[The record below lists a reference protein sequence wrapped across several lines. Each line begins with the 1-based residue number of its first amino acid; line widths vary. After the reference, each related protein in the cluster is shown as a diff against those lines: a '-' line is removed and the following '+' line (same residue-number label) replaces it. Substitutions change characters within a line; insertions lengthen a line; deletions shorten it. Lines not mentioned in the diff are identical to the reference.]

1 MRKNA
6 QILFILSLSL
16 GSITELYAQNPQ
28 QEVILIQK
36 IEALNNLGE
45 HIYIYQDET
54 NNLKLED
61 ILTSETQNKFKLG
74 SREVPS
80 FGIRD
85 VTIWLKLNIKNNVG
99 HETPFVLEIAYP
111 TLDSIFL
118 FSKDDSQGNWNMEF
132 GGDRVP
138 FFHRVIEHKN
148 FIFPLNLKVLDSNT
162 IYIKIRNKGSV
173 IIPLNIRPRTH
184 LYAAS
189 IKEELLYGI
198 FYGIMIVMFLYNLFL
213 SFAARTWN
221 YIFYIGIIAG
231 NLISL
236 SALNGHAFQYLWPDN
251 PWWANHVI
259 IFGIGLWI
267 SFGNLFAIKF
277 LESKHK
283 IKAYHKIF
291 KLMLLMGLLIM
302 LSTFFIDYKTALLFA
317 NYTLIINCLG
327 LFTGGILF
335 WIKGVKVAKIFT
347 LAWAVYLIGVV
358 LYTLRSLGFLP
369 VNFMTNH
376 ALEIGA
382 VSEVILLSISLGYK
396 YRLLEVDKKKA
407 QKNALDIM
415 TRSQEIIQLQ
425 NEELELRI
433 TERTREVEQ
442 KQEEVLSQNEELNNK
457 NRKLTEAQSIIGEQ
471 NKMLRKYND
480 DLETK
485 VIKRT
490 NDLQLS
496 NQELAQNVQ
505 QLEQYAYMTA
515 HNLRAPVAR
524 ILGLINLLEMI
535 PETDKAEWITILSKV
550 KDEGD
555 SLDAVIKDMNAIIEL
570 RKGKDIEYE
579 EVNLKEKVSR
589 IQHILKNYL
598 SETNSKIIVD
608 TSAFNTFK
616 SNPTYIESILYNLIS
631 NAIKYRKENNICQIK
646 ISTEIINHQKI
657 IHIQDNGI
665 GIDLIKHGK
674 QLFGM
679 YKRFH
684 THIEGK
690 GLGLFLVKSQME
702 IMGGEIHVNSIPD
715 EGTTFS
721 LIFN

>member
-1 MRKNA
+1 MRNTPYIFFA
-6 QILFILSLSL
+6 LSILFGSLS
-16 GSITELYAQNPQ
+16 ELYAQNAQ
-28 QEVILIQK
+28 QKVIHLETASTLHNI
-36 IEALNNLGE
+36 GE

-61 ILTSETQNKFKLG
+61 ILASKVQNEFKLG
-74 SREVPS
+74 SQEVPS
-80 FGIRD
+80 FGIKD
-85 VTIWLKLNIKNNVG
+85 VTIWLKLHIKNNLG
-99 HETPFVLEIAYP
+99 RETPFVLEIAYP

-118 FSKDDSQGNWNMEF
+118 YTKNDSQGNWNMEF
-132 GGDRVP
+132 AGDRVP
-138 FFHRVIEHKN
+138 FYQRIVEHRN
-148 FIFPLNLKVLDSNT
+148 FIFPLNLNSLETHT
-162 IYIKIRNKGSV
+162 IYIKIKNKGS
-173 IIPLNIRPRTH
+173 IIVPINIKPRTH
-184 LYAAS
+184 LYS
-189 IKEELLYGI
+189 SNIKEELLYGI
-198 FYGIMIVMFLYNLFL
+198 FYGIMIVMFLYNLVL
-213 SFAARTWN
+213 AFAARTWN

-231 NLISL
+231 NLLSL

-267 SFGNLFAIKF
+267 SFGNLFAINF

-283 IKAYHKIF
+283 IKAYHHIF
-291 KLMLLMGLLIM
+291 KIMLVMGLLIM
-302 LSTFFIDYKTALLFA
+302 LSAFVVDYKTALLIT
-317 NYTLIINCLG
+317 NYILILNCLS

-433 TERTREVEQ
+433 TERTRDVEQ

-457 NRKLTEAQSIIGEQ
+457 NKKLTEAQSIIGEQ
-471 NKMLRKYND
+471 NRMLRKYND

-535 PETDKAEWITILSKV
+535 PETDKSEWITILSKV
-550 KDEGD
+550 KDEGN
-555 SLDAVIKDMNAIIEL
+555 SLDAVIRDMNAIIEL
-570 RKGKDIEYE
+570 RKGTDIEYE
-579 EVNLKEKVSR
+579 EVDLKDKVTR
-589 IQHILKNYL
+589 IKNILKNYL
-598 SETNSKIIVD
+598 AETNSKIKID

-616 SNPTYIESILYNLIS
+616 SNSTYIESILYNLIS
-631 NAIKYRKENNICQIK
+631 NAIKYRKEDSQCLIK
-646 ISTEIINHQKI
+646 ISTEILEEQKI
-657 IHIQDNGI
+657 IHVQDNGI
-665 GIDLIKHGK
+665 GIDLNKYGN

-684 THIEGK
+684 VHIEGK

-702 IMGGEIHVNSIPD
+702 IMGGSIQVKSKPG
-715 EGTTFS
+715 EGATFS
-721 LIFN
+721 LIF